1 MGAED
6 PEPRSG
12 SDRFIKFGGVACHD
26 PVMQEIELKLQVPAA
41 QRAAVEAAVAG
52 RTPAPRVRLQ
62 AAYHDTAERTLA
74 LAGIALRLRR
84 EGRQWVQTLKGA
96 GDDGLTRAEHNVPRG
111 AGQAVPAIDPRLHAG
126 TNVGDRLLAL
136 LGANTGTSLQTLYRT
151 DIHRRTRAQIVR
163 SPGRPQ
169 SRVELAFDAGRIEA
183 GAASIEVCELEIELL
198 DGTPAAVIETA
209 RRWLPRFGLWLDGR
223 SKAERGDLLARG
235 EAVAPARMAAAVRL
249 APQMNAA
256 AAWQAVLRSCA
267 DQILANASQIA
278 SGTHAPEH
286 VHQLRVGLR
295 RLRSALALF
304 EDDRP
309 ALAEGAAALF
319 RHLGSAR
326 DSVVIDGEFGAE
338 LAAAMRV
345 AKLENETAPAAPVA
359 DTTPPAMILREVAGQ
374 TLLLDLLAAMHVEPE
389 PETVSADTPAI
400 RDQLAARLNRWHRQ
414 VVADAA
420 RYGELEDEAR
430 HRLRKRAKR
439 LRYATEFCAALFE
452 RRAVRRYLKALRAL
466 QERLGAVSDAV
477 MAMDAFG
484 ARAPADPRAMFA
496 LGWLAARREVLIT
509 AAAPELKAFPKA
521 ERFWKKKGGAK
532 AR

>member
-1 MGAED
+1 
-6 PEPRSG
+6 
-12 SDRFIKFGGVACHD
+12 
-26 PVMQEIELKLQVPAA
+26 MQEIELKLQVPAA

-52 RTPAPRVRLQ
+52 RTLAPRTRLQ

-74 LAGIALRLRR
+74 LAGLALRLRR

-111 AGQAVPAIDPRLHAG
+111 AGRAVPAIEPRLHAG
-126 TNVGDRLLAL
+126 TPVGERLLAL
-136 LGANTGTSLQTLYRT
+136 LGANPGSSLQTLYRT
-151 DIHRRTRAQIVR
+151 DIQRRTRAQIVR

-198 DGTPAAVIETA
+198 AGHPAAVIETA
-209 RRWLPRFGLWLDGR
+209 RGWLPRFGLWLDGR

-235 EAVAPARMAAAVRL
+235 ERMALARMAAAVRL

-304 EDDRP
+304 EDDSP

-319 RHLGSAR
+319 RRLGAAR

-338 LAAAMRV
+338 LAAAMQV
-345 AKLENETAPAAPVA
+345 AKLENETAPAASVA
-359 DTTPPAMILREVAGQ
+359 GTTPPATILREVAVQ
-374 TLLLDLLAAMHVEPE
+374 MLLLDLLAAMHVEPE
-389 PETVSADTPAI
+389 PEPEPETGPADAPPI
-400 RDQLAARLNRWHRQ
+400 RDRLAARLNRWHRQ

-439 LRYATEFCAALFE
+439 LRYATEFCRSLFE

-484 ARAPADPRAMFA
+484 ARAPAEPNAMFA
-496 LGWLAARREVLIT
+496 LGWLAARREALIA
-509 AAAPELKAFPKA
+509 AAAPELKAFTKV
-521 ERFWKKKGGAK
+521 ERFWKRRK
-532 AR
+532 RD

>member
-1 MGAED
+1 
-6 PEPRSG
+6 
-12 SDRFIKFGGVACHD
+12 
-26 PVMQEIELKLQVPAA
+26 MQEIELKLQVPSA

-52 RTPAPRVRLQ
+52 RTPAPRMRLQ

-74 LAGIALRLRR
+74 LAGLALRLRR

-96 GDDGLTRAEHNVPRG
+96 GDDGLTRAEHNVRRG
-111 AGQAVPAIDPRLHAG
+111 AGAAVPAIEPRLHAG
-126 TNVGDRLLAL
+126 TMVGDRLIAL
-136 LGANTGTSLQTLYRT
+136 LGANPGTPLQTLYRT
-151 DIHRRTRAQIVR
+151 DIRRRTRTQVVR

-169 SRVELAFDAGRIEA
+169 SRVELAFDAGRIDA

-198 DGTPAAVIETA
+198 AGSPSAVIETA

-235 EAVAPARMAAAVRL
+235 ERVAPARTAEPVQL
-249 APQMNAA
+249 TPQMNAA
-256 AAWQAVLRSCA
+256 AAWQAVLRNCA

-304 EDDRP
+304 DDDRP
-309 ALAEGAAALF
+309 ALGEGAAALF
-319 RHLGSAR
+319 RRLGAAR
-326 DSVVIDGEFGAE
+326 DGVVIDGEFGAE
-338 LAAAMRV
+338 LAAAMRSARV
-345 AKLENETAPAAPVA
+345 AQEVVAAPPAA
-359 DTTPPAMILREVAGQ
+359 DTPPPAIILREPASQ
-374 TLLLDLLAAMHVEPE
+374 TLLLDLLAAMHAEPE
-389 PETVSADTPAI
+389 RTPESTPKSAPADAPAI
-400 RDQLAARLNRWHRQ
+400 GDRLAARLNRWHRQ

-484 ARAPADPRAMFA
+484 TRAPADPHAMFA
-496 LGWLAARREVLIT
+496 LGWLASRREALIA
-509 AAAPELKAFPKA
+509 AAAPELKAFTKVA
-521 ERFWKKKGGAK
+521 RFWKKT
-532 AR
+532 R

>member
-1 MGAED
+1 
-6 PEPRSG
+6 
-12 SDRFIKFGGVACHD
+12 
-26 PVMQEIELKLQVPAA
+26 MQEIELKLQVPAGH
-41 QRAAVEAAVAG
+41 RAAVDAAVAG
-52 RTPAPRVRLQ
+52 RTPAPRMRLQ
-62 AAYHDTAERTLA
+62 AAYHDTADRTLA
-74 LAGIALRLRR
+74 LAGLALRLRR

-111 AGQAVPAIDPRLHAG
+111 AGAAVPSIEPQLHAG
-126 TNVGDRLLAL
+126 TPVGERLLAL
-136 LGANTGTSLQTLYRT
+136 LGTHPATPLQTLYRT
-151 DIHRRTRAQIVR
+151 DIRRRTRAQLVR
-163 SPGRPQ
+163 APGRPQ
-169 SRVELAFDAGRIEA
+169 ARVELAFDAGRIEA
-183 GAASIEVCELEIELL
+183 GVEAIEVCELEIELL
-198 DGTPAAVIETA
+198 AGSPVAVIETA

-235 EAVAPARMAAAVRL
+235 GRVAPARTAAPVRL
-249 APQMNAA
+249 GPQMNAA
-256 AAWQAVLRSCA
+256 AAWQAVLRNCA

-304 EDDRP
+304 EDDRT
-309 ALAEGAAALF
+309 ALADGAAALF
-319 RHLGSAR
+319 RRLGAAR
-326 DSVVIDGEFGAE
+326 DGAVIDGEFGAE

-345 AKLENETAPAAPVA
+345 AKVANETAPAAPA
-359 DTTPPAMILREVAGQ
+359 RDEIPPATILRELASQ
-374 TLLLDLLAAMHVEPE
+374 TLLLDLLAAMHTEAEPA
-389 PETVSADTPAI
+389 PADTPAI
-400 RDQLAARLNRWHRQ
+400 RDRLAARLNRWHRQ

-484 ARAPADPRAMFA
+484 ARATADPHAMFA
-496 LGWLAARREVLIT
+496 LGWLASRREALIA
-509 AAAPELKAFPKA
+509 AAAPELKAFTKV
-521 ERFWKKKGGAK
+521 ERFWKKRHESKGD
-532 AR
+532 